1 MNAPAAAAAPAV
13 RHRGLITAAIML
25 ATIMQVLDTTIA
37 NVALPSMQGSLGAAS
52 DTITWVLTSYIVAA
66 AIATPVTGWLAD
78 RLGLKRLFLIS
89 IAGFTVA
96 SLACGIA
103 GSLAEMVFYRIA
115 QGLFGAALVPLSQSV
130 LLNINP
136 KERHGQAMAM
146 WGAGIMIGP
155 IIGPTLGGW
164 LTDVF
169 NWRYVF
175 FVNLPVG
182 ILAFTGLLIF
192 MNESPKRER
201 RFDFFG
207 FAMLSLGVGALQMML
222 DRGEQLDWF
231 SSAEVLTELALTL
244 IGFWVF
250 AVHIATKSDTFIE
263 ARIFRDRNLVTGLVF
278 IFIIGIILLA
288 TMALLPPMLQR
299 IYGYPVVTTGIVLAP
314 RGAGTMIAMMVVGRL
329 MGKIDPRLMIF
340 VGLAL
345 VAWSLYEMTTW
356 SPIMDWW
363 PFITTGVVQGLG
375 LGLVFVPLST
385 IAFATLAPQQRTDAA
400 SLFSLVR
407 NLGSSIGV
415 SIVSTL
421 LSQNIQVNHA
431 ELAERI
437 TPYSSPLPAGIAPTG
452 ALSSGSTAALATLDQ
467 AINTQATFIAYL
479 DDFKFMMFVTLATI
493 PLLAFLRYRRQASG
507 PAEAVVME

>member
-1 MNAPAAAAAPAV
+1 MSAPAATAPAV
-13 RHRGLITAAIML
+13 RHRGLITTSIML

-89 IAGFTVA
+89 IAGFTIA

-103 GSLAEMVFYRIA
+103 GSLTEMVLYRVM
-115 QGLFGAALVPLSQSV
+115 QGLFGAALVPLSQTV

-182 ILAFTGLLIF
+182 ILAFVGLLIF
-192 MNESPKRER
+192 MSESPKRER

-231 SSAEVLTELALTL
+231 SSAEVMLELALTM

-250 AVHIATKSDTFIE
+250 AVHIATREDTFIE
-263 ARIFRDRNLVTGLVF
+263 ASIFRDRNLVAGLVF

-299 IYGYPVVTTGIVLAP
+299 IYGYPVVTTGLVLAP

-329 MGKIDPRLMIF
+329 VGKVDPRILIF
-340 VGLAL
+340 LGLGL
-345 VAWSLYEMTTW
+345 VAWSLYDMTQW
-356 SPIMDWW
+356 SPIMDYW
-363 PFITTGVVQGLG
+363 PFITTGVIQGLG

-385 IAFATLAPQQRTDAA
+385 IAFATLAPRQRTEAA
-400 SLFSLVR
+400 ALFSLVR

-415 SIVSTL
+415 SIVATL
-421 LSQNIQVNHA
+421 LSQNTQVNHA

-437 TPYSSPLPAGIAPTG
+437 TPFSSPLPSGIVPTG
-452 ALSSGSTAALATLDQ
+452 GLSAGSTAAIAALDQ
-467 AINTQATFIAYL
+467 SINTQAAFIAYL
-479 DDFKFMMFVTLATI
+479 DDFKFMMFVTIATI
-493 PLLAFLRYRRQASG
+493 PLLVFLRYRRQAA